1 MFLIETFNDCH
12 SIINCNYRSIKMFQL
27 KKKKSFNFC
36 KTHDLFDL
44 GLTLSSQKGVCSSP
58 NNLKT
63 FSNNRNHFSKKTVFD
78 RVVEIILVK

>member
-1 MFLIETFNDCH
+1 MIVTPLLIVIIEALKSFN
-12 SIINCNYRSIKMFQL
+12 L
-27 KKKKSFNFC
+27 KKKILSIFC

-63 FSNNRNHFSKKTVFD
+63 LTNNRNHF
-78 RVVEIILVK
+78 